1 MKKMMK
7 GMKVPNPN
15 EFNVIAQLVA
25 TATMEVTPA
34 ESTENEETK

>member
-1 MKKMMK
+1 MSD
-7 GMKVPNPN
+7 PN
-15 EFNVIAQLVA
+15 EFTVIAQLVA